1 MNNKLV
7 IANWKM
13 NGSNSANA
21 QLLSALLAAISDF
34 SRVDVAVCP
43 PYPYLAQVA
52 ELLANTSV
60 DLGAQNVCQIE
71 TGAYTGEVGA
81 GMLQDLGCHF
91 VLVGHS
97 ERRAFFGESDSLVA
111 EKFDAAL
118 NAGLVPVLCVGET
131 LEQRRNG
138 VTQAVVTGQLQAVL
152 QRVGI
157 ERLATG
163 VIAYEPVWA
172 IGTGETATPEQAQEV
187 HQHIRSLLARLDPLV
202 AGSISILY
210 GGSVKPDNAEELFA
224 QQDID
229 GGLVGGASLDA
240 VSFAAICKAA
250 QR

>member
-43 PYPYLAQVA
+43 SYPYLAQVA

-81 GMLQDLGCHF
+81 GMLQDLGCRF

-111 EKFDAAL
+111 EKFDAVL

-131 LEQRRNG
+131 LEQRRIG
-138 VTQAVVTGQLQAVL
+138 ITQAVVAGQLQAVL

-187 HQHIRSLLARLDPLV
+187 HQHIRSLLAELDPLV

-240 VSFAAICKAA
+240 VSFAAICRAA